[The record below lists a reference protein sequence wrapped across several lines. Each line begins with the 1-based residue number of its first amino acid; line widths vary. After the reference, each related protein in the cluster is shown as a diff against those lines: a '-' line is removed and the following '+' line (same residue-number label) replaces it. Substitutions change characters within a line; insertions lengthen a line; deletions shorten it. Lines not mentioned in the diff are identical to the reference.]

1 MAERDDIPESLVRRT
16 PWPESASRPVV
27 TPLQPSVV
35 YASLD
40 PDQLDAQYAGQVKGF
55 TYAREGHPNAE
66 VLARKI
72 DALEGAEGGI
82 VVGSGMAA
90 VAAVLLGLLRA
101 GDHVVGGDQ
110 LYGRSL
116 RMMAED
122 LPRLGI
128 ATSLADATDAAA
140 VEAAL
145 RPETKLVLI
154 EVVSNPTL
162 RVADLDGIAA
172 LCRARGILLA
182 VDSTFSTP
190 RGIRPFEHGADIVIH
205 SVTKLLAGHSD
216 VTLGYVACRTPELRR
231 AVELF
236 AVTTGLTPSPFDC
249 WLAERGLL
257 SFHLRYDRAEENAAR
272 LAEHL
277 ADLPGVRRVIYP
289 LRADHPD
296 QARAVA
302 LLGRRGGNMLSFELE
317 GGRAAANALTRAM
330 PAVAFAPTLGDVGT
344 TLSHPASS
352 SHRAVAPE
360 MRARLGISEGFFRIS
375 VGVEEADLL
384 IRDFTAGVAA
394 ARDA

>member
-1 MAERDDIPESLVRRT
+1 MADRDDIPEGLVRRT
-16 PWPESASRPVV
+16 PWPESVSRPVV

-82 VVGSGMAA
+82 ILGSGMAA
-90 VAAVLLGLLRA
+90 VTAVLLGLLKA
-101 GDHVVGGDQ
+101 GDHVLGGDQ

-128 ATSLADATDAAA
+128 ATTLADATDAAA
-140 VEAAL
+140 VAAAL

-172 LCRARGILLA
+172 LCRERGILLA

-216 VTLGYVACRTPELRR
+216 VTLGYVACRAAEHRR

-249 WLAERGLL
+249 WLAERGML
-257 SFHLRYDRAEENAAR
+257 SFHLRYDRAEENAMR

-277 ADLPGVRRVIYP
+277 AGLPGVRRVIYP
-289 LRADHPD
+289 LRSDHPD
-296 QARAVA
+296 HARAVS
-302 LLGRRGGNMLSFELE
+302 LLGRRGGNMLSFELD

-330 PAVAFAPTLGDVGT
+330 PQVAFAPTLGDVGT

-360 MRARLGISEGFFRIS
+360 VREKLGISEGFFRIS
-375 VGVEEADLL
+375 VGVEDVDLL
-384 IRDFTAGVAA
+384 IRDFSAGVAA
-394 ARDA
+394 AHDA